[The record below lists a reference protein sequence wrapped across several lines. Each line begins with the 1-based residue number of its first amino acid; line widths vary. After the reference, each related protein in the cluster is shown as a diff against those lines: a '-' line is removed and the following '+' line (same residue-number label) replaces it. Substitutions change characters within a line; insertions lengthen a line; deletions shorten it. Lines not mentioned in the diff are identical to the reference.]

1 MRVWSI
7 SGLIRA
13 MGAFFIRRKS
23 RGLLCRR
30 VLARYV
36 QVATQEGVTQAVF
49 PEGGLSSDCRLAAP
63 RLGLINYVISGW
75 AAGGRDVVFV
85 PVPINNDCV
94 LEDCILNAARNPEN
108 RCFGANISIMSK
120 F

>member
-1 MRVWSI
+1 M
-7 SGLIRA
+7 
-13 MGAFFIRRKS
+13 
-23 RGLLCRR
+23 
-30 VLARYV
+30 
-36 QVATQEGVTQAVF
+36 ATQEGVTQAVF
-49 PEGGLSSDCRLAAP
+49 LEGGLSSDCCLAAP